1 MTIIIYLDACFKEYR
16 DTKEIQEENEEGEDK
31 PKSIFDRE
39 DVFKD
44 PLEDKDWDLTKLLI
58 IHLQTFILKIILIIH
73 NLL

>member
-1 MTIIIYLDACFKEYR
+1 MAIIIYLDACFKEHR

-58 IHLQTFILKIILIIH
+58 IHLQTFILKII
-73 NLL
+73 